1 MRINPKNAG
10 KLAIVYRHPDSLV
23 PYANNA
29 REHPKSQLKK
39 LVASLREFGFT
50 NPILIDENDGVL
62 AGHGRLQ
69 AAKFL
74 AMTSVPTI
82 SLANMTE
89 AEKRAYILADNAIA
103 TKAGW
108 SNDMLR
114 TELRGLVELGY
125 DVELTGFDT
134 LEIDT
139 LISIG
144 DEGPKE
150 DVVELPSEKAQPI
163 CRVGDL
169 WQVGVHRCFVGDAR
183 SLESY
188 DRLLGDERAD
198 MIISDPPYGCAI
210 AGNVSRN
217 SNAQDFVMG
226 CDGTGPELSHG
237 LLRPALKCMRI
248 YAKPG
253 AIAFIF
259 MDWRGLPALWE
270 AAQGV
275 FHEIKNL
282 IVWSK
287 TNASMGFYR
296 SAHELI
302 YVFKVSPGKHIDNFG
317 LRRHRT
323 NVWVYPGANIFRCG
337 RKEDLDAHPTIKNRS
352 MIADAILDVSKPG
365 GIVLDSF
372 AGSGTTLIAAHMT
385 NRRGYGIELDEKY
398 ADLILKRLSEAVG
411 EEPLLEGLTP
421 LSEVIRQRSPGVSE
435 AM

>member
-1 MRINPKNAG
+1 MRKGPKHTR
-10 KLAIVYRHPDSLV
+10 KLAIVDRHPDTLV

-29 REHPKSQLKK
+29 REHPRSQQNKIL
-39 LVASLREFGFT
+39 ASVKEFGFT
-50 NPILIDENDGVL
+50 NPILLDENNMVL
-62 AGHGRLQ
+62 AGHGRLLIAQ
-69 AAKFL
+69 KL
-74 AMTSVPTI
+74 GMVSVPTI
-82 SLANMTE
+82 TIANMTE

-103 TKAGW
+103 SKAGW
-108 SNDMLR
+108 SKEMLR
-114 TELRGLVELGY
+114 TELRGLLELGY

-144 DEGPKE
+144 DEEPKE
-150 DVVELPSEKAQPI
+150 DLVELPAERDPAI
-163 CRVGDL
+163 CRLGDL
-169 WQVGVHRCFVGDAR
+169 WHIGWHRLFVGDAR
-183 SLESY
+183 TLESY
-188 DRLLGDERAD
+188 ERLMGDERAD
-198 MIISDPPYGCAI
+198 MIVSDPPYGCAI
-210 AGNVSRN
+210 PGNVSRN
-217 SNAQDFVMG
+217 RNAEDFVMG

-237 LLRPALKCMRI
+237 LLRPALKCMRV
-248 YAKPG
+248 YARPG

-302 YVFKVSPGKHIDNFG
+302 YAFKVSPGKHIDNFG

-323 NVWVYPGANIFRCG
+323 NVWVYPGANTFRRG
-337 RKEDLDAHPTIKNRS
+337 RKEDLDAHPTVKNKA

-372 AGSGTTLIAAHMT
+372 AGSGTTLVAAAMT
-385 NRRGYGIELDEKY
+385 NRRGFGIELDPKY
-398 ADLILKRLSEAVG
+398 ADVILRRVSEAAG
-411 EEPLLEGLTP
+411 CEPLLNGTVP
-421 LSEVIRQRSPGVSE
+421 LSKVTAARMGGGK
-435 AM
+435 

>member
-1 MRINPKNAG
+1 MVKGPKHRPLEVVN
-10 KLAIVYRHPDSLV
+10 RHPDVLI

-29 REHPKSQLKK
+29 REHSADQLKK
-39 LVASLREFGFT
+39 LVASVREFGFT
-50 NPILIDENDGVL
+50 NPILIDDQMRVL
-62 AGHGRLQ
+62 AGHGRLM

-74 AMTSVPTI
+74 GMTSVPTI
-82 SLANMTE
+82 ILAGMTE
-89 AEKRAYILADNAIA
+89 AQRRAYILADNAIA

-108 SNDMLR
+108 SKEMLKA
-114 TELRGLVELGY
+114 EFRGLIDMGY

-139 LISIG
+139 LISF
-144 DEGPKE
+144 DDADPRP
-150 DVVELPSEKAQPI
+150 DRVELLDERAPTI
-163 CRVGDL
+163 CRIGDL
-169 WQVGVHRCFVGDAR
+169 WSIGWHRLFVGDAR
-183 SLESY
+183 ALESY
-188 DRLLGDERAD
+188 ERLLGEERAEL
-198 MIISDPPYGCAI
+198 IVADPPYGCAI

-217 SNAQDFVMG
+217 RNAEDFVMG
-226 CDGTGPELSHG
+226 CDGVGPELAHG
-237 LLRPALKCMRI
+237 LLRPALKCMRV

-270 AAQGV
+270 AAQGI

-302 YVFKVSPGKHIDNFG
+302 YVFKVSPGKHINNFG

-323 NVWVYPGANIFRCG
+323 NVWVYPGANTFRAG
-337 RKEDLDAHPTIKNRS
+337 RKEDLDSHPTIKNKA
-352 MIADAILDVSKPG
+352 MIADAILDVSSPG

-372 AGSGTTLIAAHMT
+372 AGSGTTLVAAHLT

-411 EEPLLEGLTP
+411 EEPTLEDGRPFTDVMAERL
-421 LSEVIRQRSPGVSE
+421 GD
-435 AM
+435 AK

>member
-1 MRINPKNAG
+1 MRLGPKHTR
-10 KLAIVYRHPDSLV
+10 KLAVVERHPDSLI

-39 LVASLREFGFT
+39 IRASILEHGFT
-50 NPILIDENDGVL
+50 NPILLDENNMVL
-62 AGHGRLQ
+62 AGHGRLMI
-69 AAKFL
+69 AKQL
-74 AMTSVPTI
+74 GMVSIPTI
-82 SLANMTE
+82 TIANMTE
-89 AEKRAYILADNAIA
+89 AEKKAYILADNAIA
-103 TKAGW
+103 AKAGW
-108 SNDMLR
+108 SRSMLR
-114 TELRGLVELGY
+114 TELCGLVEMGY
-125 DVELTGFDT
+125 DVELTGFDPI
-134 LEIDT
+134 EIDT
-139 LISIG
+139 MISIG
-144 DEGPKE
+144 DEESQE
-150 DVVELPSEKAQPI
+150 DVIELLDERELPV
-163 CRVGDL
+163 CRHGDL
-169 WQVGVHRCFVGDAR
+169 WHIGWHRLFIGDSRA
-183 SLESY
+183 LESY
-188 DRLLGDERAD
+188 ERLLGDERAEL
-198 MIISDPPYGCAI
+198 IVADPPYGCAI
-210 AGNVSRN
+210 VGNVSRN
-217 SNAQDFVMG
+217 RNAQDFVMG

-237 LLRPALKCMRI
+237 LLRPALKCLRV

-253 AIAFIF
+253 ALAFVF

-323 NVWVYPGANIFRCG
+323 NVWVYPGANTFRRG
-337 RKEDLDAHPTIKNRS
+337 RKEDLDSHPTIKNKF

-372 AGSGTTLIAAHMT
+372 AGSGTTLLAAQMT

-398 ADLILKRLSEAVG
+398 GDLILKRLGEAVG
-411 EEPLLEGLTP
+411 EEPCLDDGTP
-421 LSEVIRQRSPGVSE
+421 LSTVKQMRS
-435 AM
+435 AN

>member
-1 MRINPKNAG
+1 MRRSPKPNQ
-10 KLAIVYRHPDSLV
+10 KLAVIDRRPEDLIE
-23 PYANNA
+23 YANNS
-29 REHPKSQLKK
+29 REHPKSQQNK
-39 LVASLREFGFT
+39 LLASVKEFGFT
-50 NPILIDENDGVL
+50 NPILIDEKNMVL
-62 AGHGRLQ
+62 AGHGRLMI
-69 AAKFL
+69 AKRL
-74 AMTSVPTI
+74 GMVSVPTI
-82 SLANMTE
+82 TIANMTD
-89 AEKRAYILADNAIA
+89 AEKKAYILADNAIA

-108 SNDMLR
+108 SKEMLR
-114 TELRGLVELGY
+114 TELRGLVDLGF

-139 LISIG
+139 LISMG
-144 DEGPKE
+144 DEEPTD
-150 DVVELPSEKAQPI
+150 DVVELPEKRTPPI

-169 WQVGVHRCFVGDAR
+169 WHIGWHRLFVGDAR
-183 SLESY
+183 ALDSY
-188 DRLLGDERAD
+188 ERLLGDERAEL
-198 MIISDPPYGCAI
+198 IISDPPYGCAI
-210 AGNVSRN
+210 VGNVSRN
-217 SNAQDFVMG
+217 PNAQDFVMG

-237 LLRPALKCMRI
+237 LLRPALKCMRV

-296 SAHELI
+296 SAHELL

-323 NVWVYPGANIFRCG
+323 NVWVYPGANTFRRG
-337 RKEDLDAHPTIKNRS
+337 RKEDLDSHPTIKNKN

-365 GIVLDSF
+365 AIVLDSF
-372 AGSGTTLIAAHMT
+372 AGSGTTLVAAHMT
-385 NRRGYGIELDEKY
+385 NRRGFGIELDESY
-398 ADLILKRLSEAVG
+398 ADLILKRLSEAAG
-411 EEPLLEGLTP
+411 EEPRLEDGTP
-421 LSEVIRQRSPGVSE
+421 LSQVARARS
-435 AM
+435 AAL

>member
-1 MRINPKNAG
+1 MVKGPKHRALEVVN
-10 KLAIVYRHPDSLV
+10 RHPDIII

-29 REHPKSQLKK
+29 REHSEDQLKK
-39 LVASLREFGFT
+39 LVASVREFGFT
-50 NPILIDENDGVL
+50 NPILIDEQMRVL
-62 AGHGRLQ
+62 AGHGRLT

-74 AMTSVPTI
+74 GMTSVPTI
-82 SLANMTE
+82 ILAGMTE
-89 AEKRAYILADNAIA
+89 AQRRAYVLADNAIA
-103 TKAGW
+103 LKAGW
-108 SNDMLR
+108 SKEMLK
-114 TELRGLVELGY
+114 TEFRGLIDLGY

-139 LISIG
+139 LISFG
-144 DEGPKE
+144 DAEAKE
-150 DVVELPSEKAQPI
+150 DRVELLDERAPAI
-163 CRVGDL
+163 CRPGDL
-169 WQVGVHRCFVGDAR
+169 WSVGWHRLLVGDAR
-183 SLESY
+183 ALESY
-188 DRLLGDERAD
+188 ERLLGDELAELI
-198 MIISDPPYGCAI
+198 MADPPYGCAI
-210 AGNVSRN
+210 AGNVSSNRN
-217 SNAQDFVMG
+217 AEDFVMG
-226 CDGTGPELSHG
+226 CDGVGPELAHG
-237 LLRPALKCMRI
+237 LLRPALKCMRV

-302 YVFKVSPGKHIDNFG
+302 YVFKVSPGKHINNFG
-317 LRRHRT
+317 LRRHRS
-323 NVWVYPGANIFRCG
+323 NVWVYPGANTFRAG
-337 RKEDLDAHPTIKNRS
+337 RKDDLDSHPTIKNKA

-372 AGSGTTLIAAHMT
+372 AGSGTTLVAAHLT

-411 EEPLLEGLTP
+411 EEPKLEDG
-421 LSEVIRQRSPGVSE
+421 RSLAEDTAERLGGGK
-435 AM
+435 

>member
-1 MRINPKNAG
+1 MRIDPNKNLKIVEQSPKA
-10 KLAIVYRHPDSLV
+10 LV

-29 REHPKSQLKK
+29 REHPQAQVKK
-39 LVASLREFGFT
+39 ALASVKEFGFT
-50 NPILIDENDGVL
+50 NPILVDENNTVL
-62 AGHGRLQ
+62 AGHLRLKC
-69 AAKFL
+69 AELLGMA
-74 AMTSVPTI
+74 SVPTI
-82 SLANMTE
+82 TLANMTE
-89 AEKRAYILADNAIA
+89 AEKKAYILADNTIA

-108 SNDMLR
+108 SKNMLR

-139 LISIG
+139 IISM
-144 DEGPKE
+144 DDDPAPE
-150 DVVELPSEKAQPI
+150 DKVELLDERKPPI
-163 CRVGDL
+163 CRLGDL
-169 WQVGVHRCFVGDAR
+169 WHIGQHRLLVGDAR
-183 SLESY
+183 ALESY
-188 DRLLGDERAD
+188 ERLLGDERAD
-198 MIISDPPYGCAI
+198 MIIADPPYGCAI
-210 AGNVSRN
+210 VGNVSRN
-217 SNAQDFVMG
+217 PNAEDFVMG
-226 CDGTGPELSHG
+226 CDGVGPELAHG

-302 YVFKVSPGKHIDNFG
+302 YAFKVSPGKHINNFG

-323 NVWVYPGANIFRCG
+323 NVWVYPGANTFRRG
-337 RKEDLDAHPTIKNRS
+337 RKEDLDAHPTIKNKG

-372 AGSGTTLIAAHMT
+372 AGSGTTLVAAQMT
-385 NRRGYGIELDEKY
+385 NRRGFGIELDCKF
-398 ADLILKRLSEAVG
+398 ADLILSRVREAGG
-411 EEPLLEGLTP
+411 EEPMLEGGTP
-421 LSEVIRQRSPGVSE
+421 FSEVARARRGEP
-435 AM
+435 